1 MGLFTGALE
10 HSMEMIAIAV
20 ISLLMTVITLGYSLW
35 TIWRIFFGP
44 LPEHLKEVK
53 EAPLIMTISPLVLAV
68 ASLILGIFPGLVT
81 DFIARALGG

>member
-1 MGLFTGALE
+1 
-10 HSMEMIAIAV
+10 MEMIAIAV